1 MRRRM
6 AGAAFVVL
14 LIVAVAYIVA
24 TTRRL
29 PAQVASHFGNDRH
42 ANVWMTHAH
51 YLSLM
56 VGFATLLP
64 TLVVA
69 AVATLP
75 RVVSCP
81 RNPGWRA
88 RRDVLARRNA
98 ATTAL
103 ADHAPWLGCL
113 LSAFIA
119 GLHYTI
125 LEANALTPPHLPAGA
140 FLVLVAGFLGL
151 LSLWVYTLAARLHQ
165 PH

>member
-1 MRRRM
+1 MRRM
-6 AGAAFVVL
+6 ARAAFVVL

-24 TTRRL
+24 TTRQL

-42 ANVWMTHAH
+42 TSGWMTRTL

-64 TLVVA
+64 TLIVA
-69 AVATLP
+69 AIAMLP
-75 RVVSCP
+75 RVVSRP
-81 RNPGWRA
+81 RNPARRA
-88 RRDVLARRNA
+88 RRDVLARRNV

-113 LSAFIA
+113 LSTFIA

-140 FLVLVAGFLGL
+140 FLVLMAGFLGL
-151 LSLWVYTLAARLHQ
+151 LTLWVYTLVARLRR